1 MAFNFGAAAL
11 GASEVLEKAKDR
23 NLKKKLVEKKFQ
35 DDIKLMLKRTELDD
49 ATYNTRLKQ
58 KKEEERKEN
67 IANLSLFYTPEQVKG
82 IIEQNVEKV
91 ALSSA
96 QAMKETGLEPKDYLE
111 IVESNPLT
119 AGLSEKDFETMDRVA
134 TNESKNN
141 LDRNLTASPTEMKMF
156 AGASELT
163 DEQKAPSS
171 SRVSLKPYRDTS
183 KINTF
188 EGTINDLIRQKFN
201 LNPEDKDYSTRVKD
215 IDSRIEMIQGN
226 INRIAISKRTSNNKK
241 EISKLNFQNVYK
253 NLLTSNPYLSKSYT
267 LGMGDEIRKI
277 TEGKASDLVQGFSM
291 MSKRFNKIYLR
302 EGSYYADSPIAKSM
316 GEKIELNALDYKRR
330 YIADVKRKAASG
342 NNNNGTTSEAGSIN
356 KVSGAKFFQ
365 DKKARVFNNRKEA
378 INMAKQNP
386 SDVPE
391 VLSYETT
398 MIINGEPKPAIK
410 TIIYFPDGT
419 TA

>member
-11 GASEVLEKAKDR
+11 GASKVFEAAKDR
-23 NLKKKLVEKKFQ
+23 NLKKQLVEKKFQ

-96 QAMKETGLEPKDYLE
+96 QAMKETGLDPKDYLE

-119 AGLSEKDFETMDRVA
+119 AGLSEKDFETMERVA

-188 EGTINDLIRQKFN
+188 EGTINDLIREKFN
-201 LNPEDKDYSTRVKD
+201 LNPEDKDYSTRVKN

-226 INRIAISKRTSNNKK
+226 INRIAISKRTNNNKK
-241 EISKLNFQNVYK
+241 DITKLNFQNVYK

-267 LGMGDEIRKI
+267 LGMGDEIKKI
-277 TEGKASDLVQGFSM
+277 TEGKAADLVQGFSM
-291 MSKRFNKIYLR
+291 ISKRFNKMFLGK
-302 EGSYYADSPIAKSM
+302 GSYYADSPIAMAM
-316 GEKIELNALDYKRR
+316 GEQIKLTAEDYKGR
-330 YIADVKRKAASG
+330 YIADVKNKAASG
-342 NNNNGTTSEAGSIN
+342 GNTGTTSGAGSIN
-356 KVSGAKFFQ
+356 KVAGAKFFQ
-365 DKKARVFNNRKEA
+365 DKKARVFNNREEA

-398 MIINGEPKPAIK
+398 MIINGEPRPAIK